1 MIFLINNNKYK
12 IDIRSGM
19 GIQIQIILNHSLLFY
34 FVCDKLIQTD
44 SHKL

>member
-1 MIFLINNNKYK
+1 MIFLINNKYK

-19 GIQIQIILNHSLLFY
+19 GIQIQIIMNHSFLFY